1 MQALWYNAA
10 MAIKI
15 YTKSGDAGET
25 GLLFGGRVAK
35 NDPRC
40 EAYGEADFATSA
52 MGLARALSQD
62 ERVKEILLQAQR
74 EMFTLSGELAT
85 DADNYERYKANFHA
99 ISAANVDA
107 LEALIDEL
115 SAQVQLP
122 PKFIIPGASAASGAL
137 DLARGAVR
145 AAERRIV
152 GLQQQGNLPNPE
164 LLRYVNRLADLLFM
178 LARYEDRALP
188 MHIVTGTRLDDEG
201 EAMAE
206 VEAEGE

>member
-1 MQALWYNAA
+1 MT
-10 MAIKI
+10 MKI

-25 GLLFGGRVAK
+25 GLLFGGRVPK

-40 EAYGEADFATSA
+40 VAYGEADFATSA

-62 ERVKEILLQAQR
+62 ARVKEILLQVQR

-85 DADNYERYKANFHA
+85 DVDNYEYYKSNFHA
-99 ISAANVDA
+99 ISADNVDA
-107 LEALIDEL
+107 LEILIDEL
-115 SAQVQLP
+115 SAQVELP

-137 DLARGAVR
+137 DLARSALR
-145 AAERRIV
+145 AAERSIV
-152 GLQQQGNLPNPE
+152 GLQQQDLLPNGE

-188 MHIVTGTRLDDEG
+188 MDIVTGTRLDEEEQIG
-201 EAMAE
+201 
-206 VEAEGE
+206 

>member
-1 MQALWYNAA
+1 MT
-10 MAIKI
+10 MKI

-62 ERVKEILLQAQR
+62 GRVKEILLQVQR

-85 DADNYERYKANFHA
+85 DAANYEHYKSNFHA
-99 ISAANVDA
+99 ITADNVDR
-107 LEALIDEL
+107 LEMLIDEL
-115 SAQVQLP
+115 SAQVELP
-122 PKFIIPGASAASGAL
+122 PKFIIPGASAASGAI
-137 DLARGAVR
+137 DLARSALR
-145 AAERRIV
+145 SAERRIV
-152 GLQQQGNLPNPE
+152 GLEQRGTLPNKE

-178 LARYEDRALP
+178 LARYEDRSLP
-188 MHIVTGTRLDDEG
+188 MDIVTGTRLDESS
-201 EAMAE
+201 E
-206 VEAEGE
+206 